1 MLEVTTRLVRD
12 FNVHVQI
19 REHSLTVEPV
29 TSATSA
35 ENADPLSLL
44 LASLGSST
52 IMALQTYAQS
62 QGWLL
67 ADLSITLIGRK
78 SLTNDQLEIRRRIYL
93 PKELNP
99 EQFTQLQV
107 IACNCEIYQL
117 LNGSATIRD
126 SFGRL

>member
-1 MLEVTTRLVRD
+1 MLEVTTRLIRD
-12 FNVHVQI
+12 FDVHVQI
-19 REHSLTVEPV
+19 REHSLTVVPV

-62 QGWLL
+62 QGWRL

-78 SLTNDQLEIRRRIYL
+78 LLADSRLEIRRRIYL
-93 PKELNP
+93 PKELSA
-99 EQFTQLQV
+99 EQFAELRA

-117 LNGSATIRD
+117 LSGSVTMKD
-126 SFGRL
+126 SFGNL